1 MKIRVINEFHDK
13 FNLSVV
19 FGKGEIHEF
28 EDARAKEIIARGL
41 GQRVEDTKVEEP
53 VEAPAVE
60 AKVETAEVKPKTRKP
75 RKKVENDQ

>member
-28 EDARAKEIIARGL
+28 EDARAEEIIARGL
-41 GQRVEDTKVEEP
+41 GEKVEDTKVEKP
-53 VEAPAVE
+53 LEAPIVE
-60 AKVETAEVKPKTRKP
+60 EEVETTEVKPKTRKP